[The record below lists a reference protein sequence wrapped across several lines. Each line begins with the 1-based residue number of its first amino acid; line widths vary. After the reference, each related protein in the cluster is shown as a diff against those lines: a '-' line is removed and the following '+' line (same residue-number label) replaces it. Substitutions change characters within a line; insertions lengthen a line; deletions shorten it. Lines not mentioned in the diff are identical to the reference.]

1 MATSAHSPETD
12 NVYEKAYSV
21 STNMYYKNITLS
33 EKCVNVAEKTLAEY
47 FIFLI
52 NIRTLKLTI
61 Y

>member
-33 EKCVNVAEKTLAEY
+33 EKFVNVAEKKHLQN
-47 FIFLI
+47 ILFL
-52 NIRTLKLTI
+52 N
-61 Y
+61 